1 MVRGYGRCANSTNR
15 TTSTRTEDWRRS
27 AVLAAIGALVFA
39 LGVIVYLTDRNTSHS
54 TLIPS
59 VVWLAGYNLFGMLG
73 GWLPS
78 FVHTFTF
85 SLFTV
90 AVLPERSEP
99 RYGVCF
105 AWFAVN
111 AAFEV
116 GQHPQ
121 LSRHLEV
128 FLKGNLELLPLT
140 RALANYFVRGT
151 FDLGDIA
158 AALVGALAAGFVL
171 RLIHNGREKNDA
183 WSKIL

>member
-15 TTSTRTEDWRRS
+15 TTSTRTEDWRRT

-78 FVHTFTF
+78 FVHTFAF
-85 SLFTV
+85 SLFT
-90 AVLPERSEP
+90 AAALPERSVP
-99 RYGVCF
+99 RYGACL

-121 LSRHLEV
+121 ISVRLAEALQDGLGGSP
-128 FLKGNLELLPLT
+128 FSQPL
-140 RALANYFVRGT
+140 ASYFVYGT
-151 FDLGDIA
+151 FDYGDIV
-158 AALVGALAAGFVL
+158 AALLGALAAAAALHLMHRG
-171 RLIHNGREKNDA
+171 RRAIHA
-183 WSKIL
+183 Q